1 MPVVLQ
7 NRQRVV
13 ALDRVWLRRTAE
25 AVLSA
30 ARADNAELSLVL
42 VSDRRMRTLNR
53 RYRKKDGA
61 TDVLAF
67 PLTLTLSGA
76 PIAPP
81 IAMGHG
87 RGKGEG
93 RKPPMLL
100 GDVVISVPTARRQA
114 AEFGH
119 GLREELRHLLVHAV
133 LHLMGYDH
141 ERGPRDAALMARK
154 EQAILK
160 VLGGRVRVGVQE

>member
-1 MPVVLQ
+1 VPVVLQ

-30 ARADNAELSLVL
+30 ARADDAELSLVL
-42 VSDRRMRTLNR
+42 VSDRRMRALNR
-53 RYRKKDGA
+53 RYRKKDRP

-67 PLTLTLSGA
+67 PLTPSYTL
-76 PIAPP
+76 PP
-81 IAMGHG
+81 RGG
-87 RGKGEG
+87 GKGEG
-93 RKPPMLL
+93 TRPSSPPMLL

-114 AEFGH
+114 AELGH
-119 GLREELRHLLVHAV
+119 GLREELRRLLVHAV

-160 VLGGRVRVGVQE
+160 ALGGRVRVGVQE

>member
-1 MPVVLQ
+1 MIAVPVVLQ

-30 ARADNAELSLVL
+30 ARADNAELSLVM
-42 VSDRRMRTLNR
+42 VSDRRMRALNR
-53 RYRKKDGA
+53 RYRKKDRP

-67 PLTLTLSGA
+67 PLTPTLSGA

-87 RGKGEG
+87 S
-93 RKPPMLL
+93 PPMLL
-100 GDVVISVPTARRQA
+100 GDVVISMETAKRQA
-114 AEFGH
+114 SEFGRS
-119 GLREELRHLLVHAV
+119 LRDEVARLLIHAV
-133 LHLMGYDH
+133 LHLIGYDH
-141 ERGPRDAALMARK
+141 ERGPRAAALMARK

-160 VLGGRVRVGVQE
+160 ALGGGARVGVQE